1 MKVIIVDDE
10 KMALEK
16 TEKQVKC
23 LDFVT
28 EVRSFD
34 NPYHALEA
42 LKNYKADAGI
52 LDIEMFG
59 MDGLELAQQFKSICP
74 KINIIFLTGY
84 SDYAVKAFKTRA
96 NGYLLKPASLQE
108 IQEELLYIRNHEQQE
123 TTEQKQKQIRIQ
135 TFGNFEVF
143 VDGKPI
149 AFERNKAKELF
160 AYLVSRKGAYVNGD
174 ELLAILY
181 EDKPI
186 TVSAKSQLRTL
197 IASLIKSLKAVG
209 AENLV
214 LKRRNQLALNTT
226 VCYCD
231 YFEFLQGNPN
241 TINSYMGE
249 FMSNY
254 EWAEF
259 ITGYLENTLSNRNM

>member
-10 KMALEK
+10 KIALEK
-16 TEKQVKC
+16 TENQVKA
-23 LDFVT
+23 LSFVT
-28 EVRSFD
+28 DVRSFD

-96 NGYLLKPASLQE
+96 DGYLLKPASLEE
-108 IQEELLYIRNHEQQE
+108 IQEELLYIQSQEQQE
-123 TTEQKQKQIRIQ
+123 TLQQKHIRIQ

-181 EDKPI
+181 EDNPI
-186 TVSAKSQLRTL
+186 TVSSKSQLRNL

-231 YFEFLQGNPN
+231 YLEFLHGNPDS
-241 TINSYMGE
+241 INSYMGE

-259 ITGYLENTLSNRNM
+259 ITGYLESTISNRNM